1 MTAADWAILV
11 PAVAGL
17 LSGVGAWL
25 KYRAHASDPAA
36 HIK

>member
-1 MTAADWAILV
+1 MTAADWAILI

-25 KYRAHASDPAA
+25 KFRSHASNPNA
-36 HIK
+36 HQ